1 MERPASVEA
10 YLASLS
16 PEQRTAIDALRAA
29 IRAAAPDATEGIS
42 YSMAAFK
49 SDGKGLVCYAA
60 FKDHYSLF
68 PMSKQVIADNLDG
81 ARRTRDGQGHDPL
94 RLRREAARHAREEDR
109 QGAAG
114 RGRGAS
120 APLTQLVAA
129 SASWPH
135 AASIE
140 RPRVSRTVTFAPS
153 FSSVCTNRL
162 MRAGG
167 EPSTG

>member
-49 SDGKGLVCYAA
+49 RDGKGLVCYAA

-68 PMSKQVIADNLDG
+68 PMSKQMVADHLDT
-81 ARRTRDGQGHDPL
+81 RRTRHGQGHDPL
-94 RLRREAARHAREEDR
+94 RL
-109 QGAAG
+109 
-114 RGRGAS
+114 
-120 APLTQLVAA
+120 
-129 SASWPH
+129 
-135 AASIE
+135 
-140 RPRVSRTVTFAPS
+140 
-153 FSSVCTNRL
+153 
-162 MRAGG
+162 
-167 EPSTG
+167 